1 MAFFLAIIIK
11 IWYNNALVSGGN
23 IMKDIDLENLDDESL
38 LELLGAL
45 NGMND
50 EINRMEYEENE

>member
-1 MAFFLAIIIK
+1 
-11 IWYNNALVSGGN
+11 
-23 IMKDIDLENLDDESL
+23 MKDIDLENLDDESL